1 LGEGIQSYTVKWNTD
16 NGTSWTTIT
25 GITNDNYTH
34 TGLTAGTTYYYEVF
48 ANNQGGEG
56 AASNRDSAATAGTA
70 ATPAFKYSI
79 TGNDNDVSEDG
90 TSDTTSLNLY
100 LDTAPDGN
108 VVVDITVSDPTELA
122 ISSTQLTFTPANY
135 MNTQNWS
142 VTGVDD
148 ALDDG
153 DITSQV
159 TISINGAGTTDT
171 TGYASLSDKNKN
183 ITTLDD
189 DAAPV
194 LNSVTP
200 STQTNTLSWNAF
212 PNEAGYRIYW
222 STSSPVTTSD
232 NLIDNIP
239 TGTTS
244 YQHSGRTAGTTYYY
258 AFMAYTAAGYSSLSN
273 ELSGVPTAIAG
284 CTSSGAVADDDP
296 DLLVHYAFEGN
307 LEDIED
313 TNSDNRYDLTNEEG
327 TMQFAQ
333 GCAQGQA
340 AYIDELS
347 GFGVS
352 DNFTSTNV
360 GGNLANDNFSISLW
374 VAKDGDMVGYSSAFN
389 TGFYNEH
396 TPTGDQQKAQIDI
409 DDGAAA
415 KLRMIS
421 NSPGN
426 GKKVKSIA
434 APNMNQWYH
443 VVATH
448 SPPKT
453 VSLYV
458 DGVFQ
463 DTNTNMNV
471 EFYGL
476 VVGLNRSRSVG
487 SLNWKGYIDEVKV
500 FGRTF
505 SADDAATDCMKSDNC
520 SYVPQTA
527 PTLSASGRSASI
539 DLTWNLPGGTDNAT
553 IYWRTS
559 GGAFESPPT
568 APTASNNVINVADNQ
583 TSYTLTGLTNG
594 DYYHFVIRANN
605 KNGSSPVSAVTG
617 NVQPSS
623 SSSTTWTKALD
634 LDGSSGYA
642 RIPNTWNGQNPLR
655 RQQADI
661 SPSDSVSSGQ
671 TAASGQ
677 PWAVAAVFK
686 PTDLSTS
693 RTLWSQSKMESDSRH
708 NDSVKIEIDTNG
720 RIFFN
725 YGDNYNA
732 LQWRSANSLI
742 TAGNWYGLYVDFNG
756 GSTGVSSGDINRYY
770 SRFQFKLVNLS
781 NGSVTDITSGGSWSH
796 VNSSY
801 GTTQDVGGYFYVG
814 SYVTN
819 TANRFKGQIASTVV
833 TTLRTGQS
841 LPDDTEVAMI
851 VRDPI
856 EWMTTYKT
864 GNPWRKPNENPDYSS
879 NFAAGSATGEQGTKI
894 WLMGDGT
901 NDSSSNIASQVN
913 SSNSGQYLQLNSA
926 STTSVSIP
934 GL

>member
-1 LGEGIQSYTVKWNTD
+1 
-16 NGTSWTTIT
+16 
-25 GITNDNYTH
+25 
-34 TGLTAGTTYYYEVF
+34 
-48 ANNQGGEG
+48 
-56 AASNRDSAATAGTA
+56 
-70 ATPAFKYSI
+70 
-79 TGNDNDVSEDG
+79 
-90 TSDTTSLNLY
+90 
-100 LDTAPDGN
+100 
-108 VVVDITVSDPTELA
+108 
-122 ISSTQLTFTPANY
+122 LTFNPSNY

-148 ALDDG
+148 AIDDG

-159 TISINGAGTTDT
+159 TIAINGAGTTDT
-171 TGYASLSDKNKN
+171 TGYASLSSQNRS
-183 ITTLDD
+183 IITLDD
-189 DAAPV
+189 DSAPV

-232 NLIDNIP
+232 NLIDNVP

-273 ELSGVPTAIAG
+273 ELSATPTSITG
-284 CTSSGAVADDDP
+284 CISSGAVADDDP

-313 TNSDNRYDLTNEEG
+313 TYSDNRYDLRNEEG

-374 VAKDGDMVGYSSAFN
+374 IAKDGDMKGYSSAFN

-617 NVQPSS
+617 NVQP
-623 SSSTTWTKALD
+623 
-634 LDGSSGYA
+634 
-642 RIPNTWNGQNPLR
+642 N
-655 RQQADI
+655 
-661 SPSDSVSSGQ
+661 
-671 TAASGQ
+671 
-677 PWAVAAVFK
+677 
-686 PTDLSTS
+686 
-693 RTLWSQSKMESDSRH
+693 
-708 NDSVKIEIDTNG
+708 
-720 RIFFN
+720 
-725 YGDNYNA
+725 
-732 LQWRSANSLI
+732 
-742 TAGNWYGLYVDFNG
+742 
-756 GSTGVSSGDINRYY
+756 
-770 SRFQFKLVNLS
+770 
-781 NGSVTDITSGGSWSH
+781 
-796 VNSSY
+796 
-801 GTTQDVGGYFYVG
+801 
-814 SYVTN
+814 
-819 TANRFKGQIASTVV
+819 
-833 TTLRTGQS
+833 
-841 LPDDTEVAMI
+841 
-851 VRDPI
+851 
-856 EWMTTYKT
+856 
-864 GNPWRKPNENPDYSS
+864 
-879 NFAAGSATGEQGTKI
+879 
-894 WLMGDGT
+894 
-901 NDSSSNIASQVN
+901 
-913 SSNSGQYLQLNSA
+913 
-926 STTSVSIP
+926 
-934 GL
+934 